1 MDMQLVPQYVK
12 QDRIDRE
19 KWDRCIDHS
28 SNGLI
33 YAQSFFLDEMAVDW
47 DALVLGDYQMVMPLT
62 WRKKWGMRYLYQPSF
77 TQQLGIF
84 SASTIDKETI
94 DAFISS
100 LKKEFSFAEI
110 FLNYR
115 NEGPFAAQPNFIL
128 PLYESYDKIYVQYN
142 EELNRNLQYA
152 NKYEL
157 RYEKTH
163 DYKSIINTYKEL
175 YGERTPH
182 VDDEDYG
189 RFASL
194 CAELETRNQLVIRE
208 VWGTNDEP
216 LAMAIFARDR
226 ERLYYLL
233 PVTLPNGRT
242 LQANHFLVDQ
252 AIREFCGQKL
262 ILDFEGSTLP
272 GVARFYKK
280 FGATDQPFYFF
291 KHNKLPPPFS
301 WFKS

>member
-1 MDMQLVPQYVK
+1 MQPFPQYIK
-12 QDRIDRE
+12 QDNIDKE

-28 SNGLI
+28 ANSLI
-33 YAQSFFLDEMAVDW
+33 YAQSFFLDEMAGDW
-47 DALVLGDYQMVMPLT
+47 DALITGDYQQVMPLT

-84 SASTIDKETI
+84 SLTPVNSETI
-94 DAFISS
+94 EAFVAA
-100 LKKEFSFAEI
+100 LKREFSFAEI
-110 FLNYR
+110 FLNYL
-115 NEGPFAAQPNFIL
+115 NEGPFAPQPNFIL
-128 PLYESYDKIYVQYN
+128 SLNDAYENICAQYN
-142 EELNRNLQYA
+142 EELVRNLQYA
-152 NKYEL
+152 QRYEL
-157 RYEKTH
+157 RYGKTQ
-163 DYKSIINTYKEL
+163 DFKSVISNYREL
-175 YGERTPH
+175 YGDRTPH

-194 CAELETRNQLVIRE
+194 CSELESRSQLVVRE
-208 VWGTNDEP
+208 VKGANSEQ
-216 LAMAIFARDR
+216 LAMAVFARDR

-280 FGATDQPFYFF
+280 FGATDQPFYFL